1 MVIFALKSHPGSDA
15 QTMMAFPSESQYYDA
30 HSRETLQNIV
40 TDDWQVKMVVVRR
53 TNSAKAYSAI
63 SERPTFYIWTLT
75 STE

>member
-40 TDDWQVKMVVVRR
+40 TDDWQLKMVVLV
-53 TNSAKAYSAI
+53 
-63 SERPTFYIWTLT
+63 
-75 STE
+75 